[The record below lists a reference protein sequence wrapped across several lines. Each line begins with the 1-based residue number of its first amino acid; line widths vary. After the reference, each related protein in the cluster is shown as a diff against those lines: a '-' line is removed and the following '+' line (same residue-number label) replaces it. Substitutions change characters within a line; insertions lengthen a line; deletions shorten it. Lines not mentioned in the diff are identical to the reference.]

1 MMPVTETLKLMP
13 DEYKPYLDDIED
25 DIFVALQEFNELLKD
40 NEPEEPNDFMIQ
52 LYNIVDNLSYA
63 YNGKSLEQNKNLF

>member
-1 MMPVTETLKLMP
+1 MNITETLRLIP
-13 DEYKPYLDDIED
+13 DEYKPFLDDIED
-25 DIFVALQEFNELLKD
+25 DIFTALQDFNELLKD

-63 YNGKSLEQNKNLF
+63 YNGKSLDQNKNLF